1 MALTIENA
9 SIGYDANNL
18 RSTLNNIHNNCVETT
33 KSALK
38 TNLDELRTAIDDC

>member
-1 MALTIENA
+1 MALTIETA

-18 RSTLNNIHNNCVETT
+18 RSTLNNIHNNCVEST

-38 TNLDELRTAIDDC
+38 TNLD